1 MVEKQ
6 VLREQKTCFFHVTF
20 EDLTR
25 VGTDFGRDDRK
36 ADGLSGRWT
45 EVCRDRRRDR
55 LPRPDVQTSKD
66 GIGQTTPARRL
77 SATEPD
83 DRGGGDHAE
92 KDRAGIT
99 GRAEADGQTVRI
111 APASIQISS
120 QEKPVRKTSAQEG
133 RTDQPERVLAGVER
147 KDGRSDGGC

>member
-1 MVEKQ
+1 MTGRQ
-6 VLREQKTCFFHVTF
+6 
-20 EDLTR
+20 D
-25 VGTDFGRDDRK
+25 DFLADD
-36 ADGLSGRWT
+36 
-45 EVCRDRRRDR
+45 
-55 LPRPDVQTSKD
+55 
-66 GIGQTTPARRL
+66 GQTTPARRL
-77 SATEPD
+77 SATEQD

-111 APASIQISS
+111 APASIPISS

-133 RTDQPERVLAGVER
+133 RTDRPERVPAGVER